1 MNMMRTLTAA
11 AVAVGVAAA
20 FGAPSQAQDEVV
32 TLRWASFVSPMG
44 VTNRHVLPE
53 FKEKIEEAS
62 GGAIKIEHYPGGT
75 LGKSPVQ
82 QLSMVESGVADIAEV
97 VVAYTPGRFPELAV
111 FETPFLVESN
121 AEAGLAA
128 FRMYEKGLLSD
139 FDDLMLVGIIISGP
153 YGLAL
158 DEPLT
163 GPEALEGKRIRAAGP
178 AQTGIVEAM
187 GATPV
192 GNVPAPQIAEN
203 ISRGLLD
210 GTLMAPTN
218 LHTFRI
224 ADAAF
229 HHNWDVKFGSVA
241 VIFPMRRDKYESLP
255 PKAKAAFDEF
265 TGEWL
270 TRKMGAAMDQVEA
283 ETKDKIRNDSEQTV
297 YTWSDEQM
305 ARVREAVAPVAAK
318 WDKPNEDG
326 VNVYQEA
333 LKALEEVRGAM

>member
-1 MNMMRTLTAA
+1 MKMTHRLTAA
-11 AVAVGVAAA
+11 ALALGVAGFATTAA
-20 FGAPSQAQDEVV
+20 AEEPV

-44 VTNRHVLPE
+44 STNRLVVPE
-53 FKEKIEEAS
+53 FKEKIEAAS
-62 GGAIKIEHYPGGT
+62 DGMIKIEHYPGGT

-82 QLSMVESGVADIAEV
+82 QLAMVESGVADIAEV

-111 FETPFLVESN
+111 FETPFLVQN
-121 AEAGLAA
+121 NTEAGLAA
-128 FRMYEKGLLSD
+128 YKMYEKGILSD
-139 FDDLMLVGIIISGP
+139 FDELMLVGIIISGP

-163 GPEALEGKRIRAAGP
+163 GPDALKGQRIRAAGP

-210 GTLMAPTN
+210 GALMAPAN
-218 LHTFRI
+218 LYTFRI

-229 HHNWDVKFGSVA
+229 NHNWDVKFGSVA
-241 VIFPMRRDKYESLP
+241 VIFPMRRDKYESLG

-265 TGEWL
+265 TGAWL
-270 TRKMGAAMDQVEA
+270 TQKMGEA
-283 ETKDKIRNDSEQTV
+283 LDLIEKETKDKIRGDDQHAVFDWT
-297 YTWSDEQM
+297 DEQM
-305 ARVREAVAPVAAK
+305 EAVRAAVKPVTDE
-318 WDKPNEDG
+318 WDKPNDAG
-326 VNVYQEA
+326 VNVYQET
-333 LKALEEVRGAM
+333 LKALEEVRAAM